1 MKLVTVNMMRELEE
15 IAFSKYGVSSLVMME
30 NAACGFCE
38 KLESAAGAVCGKKIN
53 IFCGRGN
60 NGGDGFAIAR
70 LLSVRG
76 AKVTVFIAFNPD
88 ELKNDARTNYE
99 LAIKFG
105 ISVSEF
111 TGLAGVCDIVV
122 DALYGIGF
130 HGEIEGAEADMVRL
144 INTSGAFVAAVDMPS
159 GASAD
164 DGSVSKTCV
173 KADLTV
179 TFGAAKVGQFLY
191 PAKKQV
197 GRLVVSEISIPREVV
212 DKCDSKLFVL
222 DESITELLPRR
233 EENSHKG
240 NFGKVLAFCGSK
252 GMCGAAVMASEAVLK
267 SGAGMATLAT
277 PKCISDIA
285 AQKLTEVMT
294 LALPTDGEVVSKTAQ
309 AMLKDKLAK
318 QDILLCGCGLGT
330 AESVKEIVT
339 KLVLET
345 QKPMIIDADAI
356 NVLASNINVLKKKKA
371 PVVLTPHLVE
381 FSRISGRSI
390 EDIRKNRIGIAREFA
405 KEFDV
410 TLVLKNADTLV
421 VCPDGRVFINISA
434 NSGMATAGSGDVL
447 SGIIAGLA
455 AQGAKLCNAAC
466 LGVYIHALAGCI
478 AREKV
483 GEYSMTA
490 CDILNAVPLAFVQA
504 AEKIKE

>member
-1 MKLVTVNMMRELEE
+1 MKLITADMMRELEE
-15 IAFSKYGVSSLVMME
+15 ISFSKYGVSSLVMME
-30 NAACGFCE
+30 NAAQGFCE
-38 KLESAAGAVCGKKIN
+38 KLESKTGKVCGKKIN
-53 IFCGRGN
+53 VFCGCGN

-88 ELKNDARTNYE
+88 ELKKDARTNYD

-105 ISVSEF
+105 ISICEF
-111 TGLAGVCDIVV
+111 TGLIGDCDIAI

-130 HGEIEGAEADMVRL
+130 HGEIEGQELEMVYA
-144 INTSGAFVAAVDMPS
+144 INSCGAFVASVDMPS
-159 GASAD
+159 GASAN
-164 DGSVSKTCV
+164 DGSVAKNCV
-173 KADLTV
+173 KADLTI
-179 TFGAAKVGQFLY
+179 TFGAAKIGQFLY

-197 GRLVVSEISIPREVV
+197 GKLIVSEISIPV
-212 DKCDSKLFVL
+212 DELNPYDSKMYVL
-222 DESITELLPRR
+222 DESIEEFLPARDD
-233 EENSHKG
+233 NSHKG
-240 NFGKVLAFCGSK
+240 SFGKVLAFCGSK

-294 LALPTDGEVVSKTAQ
+294 LALPTDDGESVSKTAFNI
-309 AMLKDKLAK
+309 LKEKLAK

-330 AESVKEIVT
+330 TDGVKENVT
-339 KLVLET
+339 KLVSESK
-345 QKPMIIDADAI
+345 KPMIIDADAI
-356 NVLASNINVLKKKKA
+356 NVLASNTNILKKKNA
-371 PVVLTPHLVE
+371 PAVITPHLVE
-381 FSRISGRSI
+381 FSRISGRSV
-390 EDIRKNRIGIAREFA
+390 EDISKNRIAIARDFA

-410 TLVLKNADTLV
+410 TVVLKNADTIIA
-421 VCPDGRVFINISA
+421 CPDGRVFVNAVS

-455 AQGAKLCNAAC
+455 AQGIDLSMSAC
-466 LGVYIHALAGCI
+466 LGVYIHSLAGQI
-478 AREKV
+478 ARKNI

-490 CDILNAVPLAFVQA
+490 LDILKAVPYAFSKI
-504 AEKIKE
+504 EKIKE